1 MARVRGLL
9 IEGGE
14 RLIGEVTI
22 SGAKNAALPAMA
34 ASLLLEGKTVLEN
47 VPQVRDIETFK
58 TLLECLG
65 AKVRWVS
72 KGVLEID
79 ASALTDITAPY
90 DLVKAMRASILV
102 LGPLLARAGRAR
114 VSLPGGCAIGARPI
128 DLHLRGLEQMGASIT
143 LRHGYIY
150 ASARKL
156 KGTRIY
162 LDLPTVTG
170 TENLMMAASRAEGV
184 TVIENAAREPEVE
197 DLAELLGKMGVRV
210 EGAGTSVLKIEGV
223 SQLRPA
229 AHRIIPDRIEAGTF
243 MVAAGITRGNLLLRG
258 CRLDQMEAVVE
269 KLRQSGIE
277 IIPQDSG
284 IRVVGPTKIRSA
296 DVRTLPYPGFPT
308 DMQAQFMALMTLA
321 NGLSVI
327 TETIF
332 ENRFMHVSELRRMGA
347 DIRIEGS
354 SAIVTGVPSL
364 SGAPVMATD
373 LRASASLVLAG
384 LAAEGRTTISR
395 IYHLERGYEA
405 LAEKLASVGAK
416 VQRVEIDEGA

>member
-1 MARVRGLL
+1 
-9 IEGGE
+9 
-14 RLIGEVTI
+14 
-22 SGAKNAALPAMA
+22 
-34 ASLLLEGKTVLEN
+34 
-47 VPQVRDIETFK
+47 
-58 TLLECLG
+58 
-65 AKVRWVS
+65 
-72 KGVLEID
+72 
-79 ASALTDITAPY
+79 
-90 DLVKAMRASILV
+90 
-102 LGPLLARAGRAR
+102 
-114 VSLPGGCAIGARPI
+114 
-128 DLHLRGLEQMGASIT
+128 
-143 LRHGYIY
+143 
-150 ASARKL
+150 
-156 KGTRIY
+156 
-162 LDLPTVTG
+162 
-170 TENLMMAASRAEGV
+170 MMAASRAEGV

-384 LAAEGRTTISR
+384 LAAEGKTTISR

>member
-1 MARVRGLL
+1 
-9 IEGGE
+9 
-14 RLIGEVTI
+14 
-22 SGAKNAALPAMA
+22 
-34 ASLLLEGKTVLEN
+34 
-47 VPQVRDIETFK
+47 
-58 TLLECLG
+58 
-65 AKVRWVS
+65 
-72 KGVLEID
+72 
-79 ASALTDITAPY
+79 
-90 DLVKAMRASILV
+90 
-102 LGPLLARAGRAR
+102 
-114 VSLPGGCAIGARPI
+114 
-128 DLHLRGLEQMGASIT
+128 MGASIT

-277 IIPQDSG
+277 IISQDSG

-384 LAAEGRTTISR
+384 LAAEGKTTISR